1 MKSFMGVV
9 GLGFGL
15 AVGSGLVYAL
25 YSSESARLLSMFL
38 LGAFLFGST
47 VLLTALFINRQWTKA
62 LGQSRTS
69 HHHRYQLQS
78 TFPPGWEVTPRGG
91 QGAQDLLPPLADNA
105 GLWDS
110 VAMPEDIDD
119 EVVA

>member
-1 MKSFMGVV
+1 MRTFLGVG

-15 AVGSGLVYAL
+15 AVGGGLVYAL

-62 LGQSRTS
+62 LGQSRTT

-78 TFPPGWEVTPRGG
+78 TFPPGWETSPSNG
-91 QGAQDLLPPLADNA
+91 QRTQDLLPPLAENA
-105 GLWDS
+105 RLWDS
-110 VAMPEDIDD
+110 VVMPEDIDD

>member
-1 MKSFMGVV
+1 MKSFAGIT

-15 AVGSGLVYAL
+15 AVGGGLVYAL

-69 HHHRYQLQS
+69 HHHRYQLQPTVLS
-78 TFPPGWEVTPRGG
+78 GWETTPKGS
-91 QGAQDLLPPLADNA
+91 QQSQDLLPPLAHNS

-110 VAMPEDIDD
+110 VAMPEDVDD

>member
-15 AVGSGLVYAL
+15 AVGGGLVYAL

-38 LGAFLFGST
+38 LGAFLIGST

-78 TFPPGWEVTPRGG
+78 TFPPGWEVPTSQRS
-91 QGAQDLLPPLADNA
+91 QDLLPPLADHA

-110 VAMPEDIDD
+110 VAMPEDVDN